1 MEKGRLTMKKFLA
14 LLLSLAVAMGASPA
28 ILAAEEQV
36 QPLPTWAYGV
46 LADGY
51 AMGLF
56 GDELYTDHGKTIT
69 DEQLNKMTQVV
80 ADKLALL
87 GVEQREADDAGLVLD
102 TTRGG
107 VRISSR

>member
-46 LADGY
+46 LADG
-51 AMGLF
+51 
-56 GDELYTDHGKTIT
+56 
-69 DEQLNKMTQVV
+69 
-80 ADKLALL
+80 
-87 GVEQREADDAGLVLD
+87 
-102 TTRGG
+102 
-107 VRISSR
+107 